1 MLEVQISRNNGT
13 IDFNFE
19 DLKDALTGEL
29 EFYKNLVFTEDTKAD
44 AKKTVA
50 ELRKLKKQINDKRIE
65 VKKLYM
71 QPYTNFEAKVKELD
85 KLINEPIAYISEQ
98 IDAFE
103 QKRIEEKRE
112 LINEIYLELVSERE
126 DIAGYAE
133 LNRVYDSKWENAST
147 SKKTIQEAITSYL
160 DSVGND
166 IAAIESMESEYEAKA
181 LMRYKETGVL
191 SDALLT
197 IRQWEKQK
205 EEILKAEEEKQ
216 KQEALKAEEEKHAE
230 IEADEILDA
239 PEPIEEF
246 IEPTEKNDIMKIA
259 RYEVKVDPFQQT
271 QLECYMQECGIQYRR
286 LD

>member
-1 MLEVQISRNNGT
+1 MLEVQIERSNGV

-19 DLKDALTGEL
+19 DIKEALAAEL
-29 EFYKNLVFTEDTKAD
+29 ELYKNLVFTEETKTD

-50 ELRKLKKQINDKRIE
+50 ELGKLKKQINDKRIE

-71 QPYTNFEAKVKELD
+71 QPYTDFEAKVKELD
-85 KLINEPIAYISEQ
+85 KLINEPITFISEQ

-112 LINEIYLELVSERE
+112 LINDIYLELVSERE

-147 SKKTIQEAITSYL
+147 SKKAIQEAITSYL
-160 DSVGND
+160 DSVAND
-166 IAAIESMESEYEAKA
+166 IAAIKSMESEYETKA
-181 LMRYKETGVL
+181 LMRYKETGIL

-216 KQEALKAEEEKHAE
+216 KQEALKVEEEKQAE
-230 IEADEILDA
+230 AEADEILDA
-239 PEPIEEF
+239 AESIEEF
-246 IEPTEKNDIMKIA
+246 TEPTEKNDIMKIA

>member
-126 DIAGYAE
+126 DIAGYVE

-147 SKKTIQEAITSYL
+147 SKKTIQEAIISYL
-160 DSVGND
+160 DSVDND
-166 IAAIESMESEYEAKA
+166 IAAIKSMESEYETKA

-216 KQEALKAEEEKHAE
+216 AEA
-230 IEADEILDA
+230 EADEILDA
-239 PEPIEEF
+239 LEPIEEF

>member
-19 DLKDALTGEL
+19 DLKDALTAEL
-29 EFYKNLVFTEDTKAD
+29 ELYKNLVFTEDTKAD

-50 ELRKLKKQINDKRIE
+50 ELRKLKKQISDKRIE

-71 QPYTNFEAKVKELD
+71 QPYTDFEAKVKELD
-85 KLINEPIAYISEQ
+85 KLINEPITFISEQ

-160 DSVGND
+160 DSVDND

-216 KQEALKAEEEKHAE
+216 AEA
-230 IEADEILDA
+230 EADEILDA

-246 IEPTEKNDIMKIA
+246 IELTEKNDIMKIA

>member
-19 DLKDALTGEL
+19 DLKEALTAEL
-29 EFYKNLVFTEDTKAD
+29 ELYKNLVFTEDTKAD

-50 ELRKLKKQINDKRIE
+50 ELRKLKKQISDKRIE

-71 QPYTNFEAKVKELD
+71 QPYTDFEAKVKELD

-112 LINEIYLELVSERE
+112 LINKIYLELVSERE

-160 DSVGND
+160 DSVDND

-216 KQEALKAEEEKHAE
+216 AEA
-230 IEADEILDA
+230 EADEILDA

>member
-1 MLEVQISRNNGT
+1 MLEVQISRSNGT

-19 DLKDALTGEL
+19 DIKEALAAEL
-29 EFYKNLVFTEDTKAD
+29 ELYKNLVFTEETKTD

-71 QPYTNFEAKVKELD
+71 QPYTDFEAKVKELD
-85 KLINEPIAYISEQ
+85 KLINEPITFISEQ

-112 LINEIYLELVSERE
+112 LINDIYLELVSERE
-126 DIAGYAE
+126 DIAGYVE

-147 SKKTIQEAITSYL
+147 SKKAIQEAITSYL
-160 DSVGND
+160 DSVAND
-166 IAAIESMESEYEAKA
+166 IAAIKSMESEYETKA
-181 LMRYKETGVL
+181 LMRYKETGIL

-216 KQEALKAEEEKHAE
+216 KQEALKVEEEKQAE
-230 IEADEILDA
+230 AEADEILDA
-239 PEPIEEF
+239 AEPIEEF
-246 IEPTEKNDIMKIA
+246 TESTEKNDIMKIA

>member
-1 MLEVQISRNNGT
+1 MLEVQIERSNGA
-13 IDFNFE
+13 ISFNFE
-19 DLKDALTGEL
+19 DIKEALAAEL
-29 EFYKNLVFTEDTKAD
+29 ELYKNLVFTEETKTD

-71 QPYTNFEAKVKELD
+71 QPYTDFEAKVKELD
-85 KLINEPIAYISEQ
+85 KLINEPITFISEQ

-112 LINEIYLELVSERE
+112 LINDIYLELVSGRE

-147 SKKTIQEAITSYL
+147 SKKTIQESITNYL
-160 DSVGND
+160 DGVAND
-166 IAAIESMESEYEAKA
+166 VAAIKSMESEYEAKA
-181 LMRYKETGVL
+181 LMKYKETGVL

-216 KQEALKAEEEKHAE
+216 AEA
-230 IEADEILDA
+230 EADEILDA

-246 IEPTEKNDIMKIA
+246 IEPTEKNDIMKMA
-259 RYEVKVDPFQQT
+259 RYEVKVDPFQQA

>member
-19 DLKDALTGEL
+19 DLKDALTAEL
-29 EFYKNLVFTEDTKAD
+29 ELYKNLVFTEDTKAD

-50 ELRKLKKQINDKRIE
+50 ELRKLKKQISDKRIE

-71 QPYTNFEAKVKELD
+71 QPYTDFEAKVKELD

-160 DSVGND
+160 DSVDND

-216 KQEALKAEEEKHAE
+216 AEA
-230 IEADEILDA
+230 EADEILDA
-239 PEPIEEF
+239 PEPVEEF

>member
-19 DLKDALTGEL
+19 EIKEALTAEL
-29 EFYKNLVFTEDTKAD
+29 ELYKNLVFTEDTKAD

-50 ELRKLKKQINDKRIE
+50 ELRKLKKQISDKRIE

-71 QPYTNFEAKVKELD
+71 QPYTDFETKVKELD
-85 KLINEPIAYISEQ
+85 KLINEPITFISEQ

-103 QKRIEEKRE
+103 QKRIEEKRD
-112 LINEIYLELVSERE
+112 LINEIYLELVSGRE

-133 LNRVYDSKWENAST
+133 LSRVYDSKWENAST
-147 SKKTIQEAITSYL
+147 SKKNIQEAITSYL
-160 DSVGND
+160 DGVAND
-166 IAAIESMESEYEAKA
+166 IAAIKSMESEYETKA
-181 LMRYKETGVL
+181 LIRYKETGVL

-205 EEILKAEEEKQ
+205 EEILKAEEKKLAEEKQ
-216 KQEALKAEEEKHAE
+216 AEA
-230 IEADEILDA
+230 EADEILDVA
-239 PEPIEEF
+239 EHIEEF
-246 IEPTEKNDIMKIA
+246 TELTEKNDIMKMA

>member
-29 EFYKNLVFTEDTKAD
+29 ELYKNLVFTEDTKAD

-50 ELRKLKKQINDKRIE
+50 ELRKLKKQISDKRIE

-71 QPYTNFEAKVKELD
+71 QPYTDFEAKVKELD
-85 KLINEPIAYISEQ
+85 KLINEPITFISEQ

-160 DSVGND
+160 DSVDND

-216 KQEALKAEEEKHAE
+216 AEA
-230 IEADEILDA
+230 EADEILDA

>member
-19 DLKDALTGEL
+19 DLKDALTAEL
-29 EFYKNLVFTEDTKAD
+29 ELYKNLVFTEDTKAD

-71 QPYTNFEAKVKELD
+71 QPYTDFEAKVKELD
-85 KLINEPIAYISEQ
+85 KLINEPITFISEQ

-160 DSVGND
+160 DSVDND

-216 KQEALKAEEEKHAE
+216 AEA
-230 IEADEILDA
+230 EADEILDA
-239 PEPIEEF
+239 PEPVEEF
-246 IEPTEKNDIMKIA
+246 IEPTEKNDIRKLA

>member
-19 DLKDALTGEL
+19 DLKEALTAEL
-29 EFYKNLVFTEDTKAD
+29 ELYKNLVFTEDTKAD

-50 ELRKLKKQINDKRIE
+50 ELRKLKKQISDKRIE

-71 QPYTNFEAKVKELD
+71 QPYTDFEAKVKELD

-126 DIAGYAE
+126 DIAGYVE

-205 EEILKAEEEKQ
+205 EEILKAEEEK
-216 KQEALKAEEEKHAE
+216 HAE

-246 IEPTEKNDIMKIA
+246 TEPTEKNDIMKIA

>member
-19 DLKDALTGEL
+19 DLKDALTAEL
-29 EFYKNLVFTEDTKAD
+29 ELYKNLVFTEDTKAD

-50 ELRKLKKQINDKRIE
+50 ELRKLKKQISDKRIE

-71 QPYTNFEAKVKELD
+71 QPYTDFEAKVKELD

-98 IDAFE
+98 IDVFE

-112 LINEIYLELVSERE
+112 LINKIYLELVSERE

-147 SKKTIQEAITSYL
+147 SKKTIQEAIISYL
-160 DSVGND
+160 DSVDND
-166 IAAIESMESEYEAKA
+166 IAAIKSMESEYETKA
-181 LMRYKETGVL
+181 LMRYKETVVL

-205 EEILKAEEEKQ
+205 EEILKAEEEK
-216 KQEALKAEEEKHAE
+216 HAE

-246 IEPTEKNDIMKIA
+246 TEPTEKNDIMKTA

>member
-19 DLKDALTGEL
+19 DLKDALTAEL
-29 EFYKNLVFTEDTKAD
+29 ELYKNLVFTEDTKAD

-50 ELRKLKKQINDKRIE
+50 ELRKLKKQISDKRIE

-71 QPYTNFEAKVKELD
+71 QPYTDFEAKVKELD
-85 KLINEPIAYISEQ
+85 KLINEPITFISEQ

-197 IRQWEKQK
+197 IRHWEKQK

-216 KQEALKAEEEKHAE
+216 AEA
-230 IEADEILDA
+230 EADEILDA

>member
-19 DLKDALTGEL
+19 DLKDALTAEL
-29 EFYKNLVFTEDTKAD
+29 ELYKNLVFTENTKAD

-50 ELRKLKKQINDKRIE
+50 ELRKLKKQISDKRIE

-71 QPYTNFEAKVKELD
+71 QPYTDFEAKVKELD
-85 KLINEPIAYISEQ
+85 KLINEPITFISEQ

-160 DSVGND
+160 DSVDND

-216 KQEALKAEEEKHAE
+216 AEA
-230 IEADEILDA
+230 EADEILDA

>member
-160 DSVGND
+160 DSVDND
-166 IAAIESMESEYEAKA
+166 IAAIKSMESEYETKA

-205 EEILKAEEEKQ
+205 EEILKAEEEK
-216 KQEALKAEEEKHAE
+216 HAE

-246 IEPTEKNDIMKIA
+246 TEPTEKNDIMKIA

>member
-1 MLEVQISRNNGT
+1 MLEVQIVRNNGT

-19 DLKDALTGEL
+19 DIKDALASEL
-29 EFYKNLVFTEDTKAD
+29 ELYKNLVFTEDTKAD

-50 ELRKLKKQINDKRIE
+50 ELRKLKKQISDKRIE

-71 QPYTNFEAKVKELD
+71 QPYTDFEVKVKELD
-85 KLINEPIAYISEQ
+85 KLINEPITFISEQ

-112 LINEIYLELVSERE
+112 LINDIYLELVSGRE

-147 SKKTIQEAITSYL
+147 SKKSIQEAITSYL
-160 DSVGND
+160 ENVTND
-166 IAAIESMESEYEAKA
+166 IAAIKSMESEYETKA
-181 LMRYKETGVL
+181 LTRYKETGVL

-216 KQEALKAEEEKHAE
+216 AEA
-230 IEADEILDA
+230 EADEILDA
-239 PEPIEEF
+239 PEPVEEF
-246 IEPTEKNDIMKIA
+246 IEPTEKNDIMKLA

-286 LD
+286 LE

>member
-19 DLKDALTGEL
+19 DLKEALTAEL
-29 EFYKNLVFTEDTKAD
+29 ELYKNLVFTEDTKAD

-50 ELRKLKKQINDKRIE
+50 ELRKLKKQISDKRIE

-71 QPYTNFEAKVKELD
+71 QPYTDFEAKVKELD
-85 KLINEPIAYISEQ
+85 KLINEPITFISEQ

-160 DSVGND
+160 DSVDND

-216 KQEALKAEEEKHAE
+216 AEAEV
-230 IEADEILDA
+230 DEILDA

-246 IEPTEKNDIMKIA
+246 IEPTEKNDIMKLA

>member
-19 DLKDALTGEL
+19 DLKDALTAEL
-29 EFYKNLVFTEDTKAD
+29 ELYKNLVFTEDTKAD

-71 QPYTNFEAKVKELD
+71 QPYTDFEAKVKELD
-85 KLINEPIAYISEQ
+85 KLINEPITFISEQ

-126 DIAGYAE
+126 DIAGYVE

-160 DSVGND
+160 DSVDND

-216 KQEALKAEEEKHAE
+216 AEA
-230 IEADEILDA
+230 EADEILDA

>member
-1 MLEVQISRNNGT
+1 MLEVQIVRNNGT

-19 DLKDALTGEL
+19 DIKDALASEL
-29 EFYKNLVFTEDTKAD
+29 ELYKNLVFTEETKTD

-50 ELRKLKKQINDKRIE
+50 ELRKLKKQISDKRIE

-71 QPYTNFEAKVKELD
+71 QPYTDFEAKVKELD
-85 KLINEPIAYISEQ
+85 KLINEPITFISEQ

-112 LINEIYLELVSERE
+112 LINDIYLELVSGRE

-147 SKKTIQEAITSYL
+147 SKKTIQESITNYL
-160 DSVGND
+160 DGVAND
-166 IAAIESMESEYEAKA
+166 VAAIKSMESEYEAKA
-181 LMRYKETGVL
+181 LMKYKETGVL

-216 KQEALKAEEEKHAE
+216 AEA
-230 IEADEILDA
+230 EADEILDA
-239 PEPIEEF
+239 PESAEDF
-246 IEPTEKNDIMKIA
+246 IEPTEKNDIMKMA
-259 RYEVKVDPFQQT
+259 RYEVKVDPFQQA

>member
-1 MLEVQISRNNGT
+1 MLEVQIERSNGA
-13 IDFNFE
+13 ISFNFE
-19 DLKDALTGEL
+19 DIKEALAAEL
-29 EFYKNLVFTEDTKAD
+29 ELYKNLVFTEETKTD

-71 QPYTNFEAKVKELD
+71 QPYTDFETKVKELD
-85 KLINEPIAYISEQ
+85 KLINEPITFISEQ

-112 LINEIYLELVSERE
+112 LINDIYLELVSERE

-133 LNRVYDSKWENAST
+133 LNRVYDSKWENTST
-147 SKKTIQEAITSYL
+147 SKKTIQEAITNYL
-160 DSVGND
+160 DGVAND
-166 IAAIESMESEYEAKA
+166 IAAIKSMESEYETKA

-216 KQEALKAEEEKHAE
+216 AEA
-230 IEADEILDA
+230 EADEILDA
-239 PEPIEEF
+239 PEPVEEF
-246 IEPTEKNDIMKIA
+246 IEPTEKNDIMKLT
-259 RYEVKVDPFQQT
+259 RYEVKVDPFQQA

>member
-19 DLKDALTGEL
+19 DLKDALTAEL
-29 EFYKNLVFTEDTKAD
+29 ELYKNLVFTEDTKAD

-50 ELRKLKKQINDKRIE
+50 ELRKLKKQISDKRIE

-71 QPYTNFEAKVKELD
+71 QPYTDFEAKVKELD
-85 KLINEPIAYISEQ
+85 KLINEPITFISEQ

-112 LINEIYLELVSERE
+112 LINKTYLELVSERE

-160 DSVGND
+160 DSVDND

-216 KQEALKAEEEKHAE
+216 AEA
-230 IEADEILDA
+230 EADEILDA

-246 IEPTEKNDIMKIA
+246 IDPTEKNDIMKIA

>member
-29 EFYKNLVFTEDTKAD
+29 EFYKNLAFTEDTKAD

-147 SKKTIQEAITSYL
+147 SNKTIQEAITSYL

>member
-19 DLKDALTGEL
+19 DLKDALTAEL
-29 EFYKNLVFTEDTKAD
+29 ELYKNLVFTEDTKAD

-71 QPYTNFEAKVKELD
+71 QPYTDFEAKVKELD
-85 KLINEPIAYISEQ
+85 KLINEPITFISEQ

-147 SKKTIQEAITSYL
+147 SKKTIQEAIISYL
-160 DSVGND
+160 DSVDND
-166 IAAIESMESEYEAKA
+166 IAAIKSMESEYEAKA

-216 KQEALKAEEEKHAE
+216 AEA
-230 IEADEILDA
+230 EADEILDA

>member
-19 DLKDALTGEL
+19 DLKDALTAEL
-29 EFYKNLVFTEDTKAD
+29 ELYKNLVFTEDTKAD

-50 ELRKLKKQINDKRIE
+50 ELRKLKKQISDKRIE

-71 QPYTNFEAKVKELD
+71 QPYTDFEAKVKELD
-85 KLINEPIAYISEQ
+85 KLINEPITFISEQ

-160 DSVGND
+160 DSVDND

-205 EEILKAEEEKQ
+205 EEILKAEYEKQ
-216 KQEALKAEEEKHAE
+216 AEA
-230 IEADEILDA
+230 EADEILDA
-239 PEPIEEF
+239 PEPVEEF
-246 IEPTEKNDIMKIA
+246 IEPTEKNDIMKLA

>member
-1 MLEVQISRNNGT
+1 MLEVQIVRNNGT

-19 DLKDALTGEL
+19 DIKDALASEL
-29 EFYKNLVFTEDTKAD
+29 ELYKNLVFTEETKTD

-50 ELRKLKKQINDKRIE
+50 ELRKPKKQISDKRIE

-71 QPYTNFEAKVKELD
+71 QPYTDFEAKVKELD
-85 KLINEPIAYISEQ
+85 KLINEPITFISEQ

-112 LINEIYLELVSERE
+112 LINDIYLEIVSGRE

-147 SKKTIQEAITSYL
+147 SKKTIQESITNYL
-160 DSVGND
+160 DGVAND
-166 IAAIESMESEYEAKA
+166 VAAIKSMESEYEAKA
-181 LMRYKETGVL
+181 LMKYKETGVL

-216 KQEALKAEEEKHAE
+216 AEA
-230 IEADEILDA
+230 EADEILDA

-246 IEPTEKNDIMKIA
+246 IEPTEKNDIMKMA
-259 RYEVKVDPFQQT
+259 RYEVKVDPFQQA

>member
-19 DLKDALTGEL
+19 DLKDALTAEL
-29 EFYKNLVFTEDTKAD
+29 ELYKNLVFTEDTKAD

-50 ELRKLKKQINDKRIE
+50 ELRKLKKQISDKRIE

-71 QPYTNFEAKVKELD
+71 QPYTDFETKVKELD
-85 KLINEPIAYISEQ
+85 KLINEPITFISEQ

-112 LINEIYLELVSERE
+112 LINSIYLELVSGRE

-133 LNRVYDSKWENAST
+133 LNRVYDSKWENTST
-147 SKKTIQEAITSYL
+147 SKKSIQEAITSYL
-160 DSVGND
+160 DSVAND
-166 IAAIESMESEYEAKA
+166 IAAIKSMESEYEAKA

-216 KQEALKAEEEKHAE
+216 KEEKQAE

-239 PEPIEEF
+239 PEPTEEF
-246 IEPTEKNDIMKIA
+246 IEPTEKSDIMKLA

>member
-19 DLKDALTGEL
+19 DLKDALTTEL
-29 EFYKNLVFTEDTKAD
+29 ELYKNLVFTEDTKAD

-71 QPYTNFEAKVKELD
+71 QPYTDFEAKVKELD
-85 KLINEPIAYISEQ
+85 KLINEPITFISEQ

-103 QKRIEEKRE
+103 QKHIEEKRE
-112 LINEIYLELVSERE
+112 LINNIYLELVSERE

-147 SKKTIQEAITSYL
+147 SKKAIQEAITSYL
-160 DSVGND
+160 ESVAND
-166 IAAIESMESEYEAKA
+166 IAAIKSMESEYETKA

-216 KQEALKAEEEKHAE
+216 EALKAEEEKQAE
-230 IEADEILDA
+230 AEADEILDA
-239 PEPIEEF
+239 PEPVEEF
-246 IEPTEKNDIMKIA
+246 IEPTEKNDIMKLA

>member
-1 MLEVQISRNNGT
+1 MLEVQIVRNNGT

-19 DLKDALTGEL
+19 DIKDALASEL
-29 EFYKNLVFTEDTKAD
+29 ELYKNLVFTEDTKAD

-71 QPYTNFEAKVKELD
+71 QPYTDFEAKVKELD
-85 KLINEPIAYISEQ
+85 KLINEPITFISEQ

-112 LINEIYLELVSERE
+112 LINNIYLEAVSGRE

-147 SKKTIQEAITSYL
+147 SKKTIQESITNYL
-160 DSVGND
+160 DGVAND
-166 IAAIESMESEYEAKA
+166 IAAIKNMESEYETKA

-216 KQEALKAEEEKHAE
+216 AEA
-230 IEADEILDA
+230 EADEILDA
-239 PEPIEEF
+239 PEPAEEF
-246 IEPTEKNDIMKIA
+246 IEPTGKNDIMKLA

>member
-19 DLKDALTGEL
+19 DLKDALTAEL
-29 EFYKNLVFTEDTKAD
+29 ELYKNLVFTEDTKAD

-50 ELRKLKKQINDKRIE
+50 ELRKLKKQISDKRIE

-71 QPYTNFEAKVKELD
+71 QPYTDFEAKVKELD
-85 KLINEPIAYISEQ
+85 KLINEPITFISEQ

-160 DSVGND
+160 DSVDND

-216 KQEALKAEEEKHAE
+216 AEA
-230 IEADEILDA
+230 EADEILDA
-239 PEPIEEF
+239 PEPAEEF
-246 IEPTEKNDIMKIA
+246 IEPTEKNDIMKLA

>member
-19 DLKDALTGEL
+19 DLKDALTAEL
-29 EFYKNLVFTEDTKAD
+29 ELYKNLVFTEDTKAD

-50 ELRKLKKQINDKRIE
+50 ELRKLKKQISDKRIE

-71 QPYTNFEAKVKELD
+71 QPYTDFEAKVKELD

-98 IDAFE
+98 IDVFE

-112 LINEIYLELVSERE
+112 LINKIYLELVSERE

-160 DSVGND
+160 DSVDND
-166 IAAIESMESEYEAKA
+166 IAAIKSMESEYETKA

-205 EEILKAEEEKQ
+205 EEILKAEEEK
-216 KQEALKAEEEKHAE
+216 HAE

-246 IEPTEKNDIMKIA
+246 IEQTEKNDIIKIA

>member
-19 DLKDALTGEL
+19 DLKDALTAEL
-29 EFYKNLVFTEDTKAD
+29 ELYKNLVFTEDTKAD

-50 ELRKLKKQINDKRIE
+50 ELRKLKKQISDKRIE

-71 QPYTNFEAKVKELD
+71 QPYTDFEAKVKELD

-126 DIAGYAE
+126 DIAGYVE

-160 DSVGND
+160 DSVDND

-216 KQEALKAEEEKHAE
+216 AEA
-230 IEADEILDA
+230 EADEILDA

>member
-19 DLKDALTGEL
+19 DLKDALTAEL
-29 EFYKNLVFTEDTKAD
+29 ELYKNLVFTEDTKAD

-71 QPYTNFEAKVKELD
+71 QPYTDFEAKVKELD
-85 KLINEPIAYISEQ
+85 KLINEPITFISEQ

-160 DSVGND
+160 DSVDND
-166 IAAIESMESEYEAKA
+166 IAAIESIESEYEAKA

-216 KQEALKAEEEKHAE
+216 AEA
-230 IEADEILDA
+230 EADEILDA

>member
-19 DLKDALTGEL
+19 DLKDALTAEL
-29 EFYKNLVFTEDTKAD
+29 ELYKNLVFTEDTKAD

-50 ELRKLKKQINDKRIE
+50 ELRKLKKQISDKRIE

-71 QPYTNFEAKVKELD
+71 QPYTDFEAKVKELD
-85 KLINEPIAYISEQ
+85 KLINEPITFISEQ

-112 LINEIYLELVSERE
+112 LINKIYLELVSERE

-160 DSVGND
+160 DSVDND

-216 KQEALKAEEEKHAE
+216 AEA
-230 IEADEILDA
+230 EADEILDA

-246 IEPTEKNDIMKIA
+246 IEPTEKNDIMKLA

>member
-19 DLKDALTGEL
+19 DLKDALTAEL
-29 EFYKNLVFTEDTKAD
+29 ELYKNLVFTEDTKAD

-71 QPYTNFEAKVKELD
+71 QPYTDFEAKVKELD

-112 LINEIYLELVSERE
+112 LINKIYLELVSERE

-133 LNRVYDSKWENAST
+133 LNRVYDSKWENTST

-160 DSVGND
+160 DSVDND

-216 KQEALKAEEEKHAE
+216 AEA
-230 IEADEILDA
+230 EADEILDA

>member
-19 DLKDALTGEL
+19 DLKEALTAEL
-29 EFYKNLVFTEDTKAD
+29 ELYKNLVFTEDTKAD

-50 ELRKLKKQINDKRIE
+50 ELRKLKKQIGDKRIE

-71 QPYTNFEAKVKELD
+71 QPYTDFEAKVKELD
-85 KLINEPIAYISEQ
+85 KLINEPIAFITEQ

-112 LINEIYLELVSERE
+112 LINEIYLETVSGRE

-147 SKKTIQEAITSYL
+147 SKKSIQEAITSYL
-160 DSVGND
+160 DSVAND
-166 IAAIESMESEYEAKA
+166 IAAIKSMESEYEAKA
-181 LMRYKETGVL
+181 LMKYKETGVL

-216 KQEALKAEEEKHAE
+216 AEA
-230 IEADEILDA
+230 EADEILDA

-246 IEPTEKNDIMKIA
+246 IEPTEKNDIMKLT
-259 RYEVKVDPFQQT
+259 RYEVKVDLFQQA

>member
-19 DLKDALTGEL
+19 DLKDALTAEL
-29 EFYKNLVFTEDTKAD
+29 ELYKNLVFTEDTKAD

-50 ELRKLKKQINDKRIE
+50 ELRKLKKQISDKRIE

-71 QPYTNFEAKVKELD
+71 QPYTDFEAKVKELD
-85 KLINEPIAYISEQ
+85 KLINEPITFISEQ

-147 SKKTIQEAITSYL
+147 SKKTIQESITNYL
-160 DSVGND
+160 DGVAND
-166 IAAIESMESEYEAKA
+166 IAAIKSMESEYEAKA

-216 KQEALKAEEEKHAE
+216 AEA
-230 IEADEILDA
+230 EADEILDA

-246 IEPTEKNDIMKIA
+246 TEPTEKNDIMKLA

-286 LD
+286 LDSCI

>member
-19 DLKDALTGEL
+19 DLKDTLTAEL
-29 EFYKNLVFTEDTKAD
+29 ELYKNLVFTEDTKAD

-85 KLINEPIAYISEQ
+85 KLINEPIAYISGQ
-98 IDAFE
+98 IDACE

-160 DSVGND
+160 DSVDND
-166 IAAIESMESEYEAKA
+166 IAAIKSMESEYEAKA

-216 KQEALKAEEEKHAE
+216 AEA
-230 IEADEILDA
+230 EADEILDA